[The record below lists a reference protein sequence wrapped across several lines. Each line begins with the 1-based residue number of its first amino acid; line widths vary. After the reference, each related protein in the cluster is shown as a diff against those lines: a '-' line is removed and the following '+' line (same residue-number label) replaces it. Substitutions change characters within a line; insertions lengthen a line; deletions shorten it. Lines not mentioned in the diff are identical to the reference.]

1 MANIVPEGFTLVDK
15 FNGIVNTVGKKANK
29 EQNWGYYAKDPIG
42 NDCILLYC
50 NPDVYTI
57 IDTDILEQI
66 RTVND
71 KQISWF
77 LMATGY
83 IGCHTKINDTKTCI
97 TLHQYIMKHYGYGK
111 SGPSIDHINRNKLDN
126 RLENLRITTQSVQNE
141 NRDKVCRHKN
151 AKKLPE
157 EITKELPKFVVYYKE
172 KVSDTSSREFFTV
185 EGHPLQKMKEAKIE
199 NSQTLQ
205 LTSRRWATTKS
216 NKTSIMDKLEQAI
229 LYVNELQKLTHDPTY
244 KMNIIEK

>member
-1 MANIVPEGFTLVDK
+1 MPSRIPSERPERLEFRPIWTNAGVISISRTS
-15 FNGIVNTVGKKANK
+15 KA
-29 EQNWGYYAKDPIG
+29 
-42 NDCILLYC
+42 
-50 NPDVYTI
+50 
-57 IDTDILEQI
+57 
-66 RTVND
+66 R
-71 KQISWF
+71 S
-77 LMATGY
+77 
-83 IGCHTKINDTKTCI
+83 
-97 TLHQYIMKHYGYGK
+97 
-111 SGPSIDHINRNKLDN
+111 DHINTKSFDN

-229 LYVNELQKLTHDPTY
+229 LYIDELQKLTHDPTY